1 MNDAQN
7 TLQELLDNLVRD
19 GRERGVQLVAY
30 LNGQKVVDAFA
41 GNRDPGG
48 HPVMGD
54 TLFPVFS
61 VTKGIAATVLHLLV
75 ERGRISYETRIAD
88 VWPEFAAAGKDQ
100 ITLDDALSHLSG
112 VPYMPLDIKPEE
124 VCDWD
129 VMCAAICRLAPI
141 PEPRPRVY
149 HAMTYG
155 WIIGEVA
162 RRVDGRTFDRMVQE
176 EICQPLGMEDLYIGL
191 PDSMNSR
198 VAELD
203 EEFPP
208 GFVFPDD
215 SIPRDVP
222 SWMWPLHAWMNR
234 PFMRRACIPASNGVM
249 TARSLARHYAALLPG
264 GVDGVQLLPPSR
276 VRAATT
282 LRLPDPLAKPASDQ
296 KIALGYFLMDPTAK
310 TNEFRSFGHAGYG
323 GSIGFATPQD
333 GLAVGFT
340 KNFYSPRGA
349 TDLVLRFP
357 ASSYFVK
364 VDQFPDPRHRTLKC
378 SKMGLD
384 SPILR
389 DSRVLLM
396 RAWGM
401 SSPLSRRAR
410 DHAGT
415 GCKCSE
421 NLNPKNGLGASA
433 RAVLV
438 AQLRKLG

>member
-1 MNDAQN
+1 MERSCLRESGKKGSRRRFGSVRPSIFVSRDFDGQVFPVLREIAARSRIAGMNDAQN

-162 RRVDGRTFDRMVQE
+162 RRVDGRTFDRMVHE
-176 EICQPLGMEDLYIGL
+176 EICQPLGMEDLYTDHTNL
-191 PDSMNSR
+191 VNSC
-198 VAELD
+198 
-203 EEFPP
+203 
-208 GFVFPDD
+208 GFVD
-215 SIPRDVP
+215 
-222 SWMWPLHAWMNR
+222 
-234 PFMRRACIPASNGVM
+234 CE
-249 TARSLARHYAALLPG
+249 SLEHLE
-264 GVDGVQLLPPSR
+264 
-276 VRAATT
+276 
-282 LRLPDPLAKPASDQ
+282 
-296 KIALGYFLMDPTAK
+296 IM
-310 TNEFRSFGHAGYG
+310 E
-323 GSIGFATPQD
+323 
-333 GLAVGFT
+333 
-340 KNFYSPRGA
+340 KN
-349 TDLVLRFP
+349 
-357 ASSYFVK
+357 
-364 VDQFPDPRHRTLKC
+364 Q
-378 SKMGLD
+378 
-384 SPILR
+384 
-389 DSRVLLM
+389 
-396 RAWGM
+396 
-401 SSPLSRRAR
+401 
-410 DHAGT
+410 
-415 GCKCSE
+415 
-421 NLNPKNGLGASA
+421 
-433 RAVLV
+433 
-438 AQLRKLG
+438 